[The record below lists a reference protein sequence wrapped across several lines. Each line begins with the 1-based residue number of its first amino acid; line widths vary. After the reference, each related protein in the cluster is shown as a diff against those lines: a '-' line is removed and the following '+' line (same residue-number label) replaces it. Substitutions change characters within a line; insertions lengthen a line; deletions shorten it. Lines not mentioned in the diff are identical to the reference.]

1 MDKYVHFTFHFVFTI
16 LWSYYF
22 FVLYDKVNFKIVLGI
37 VLLSFIYG
45 VLIEILQETFTLTRH
60 ADVVDVIA
68 NSAGAITAFVF
79 LMIVKNKTSYLS

>member
-1 MDKYVHFTFHFVFTI
+1 MDKYVHFTFHFVFTM

-45 VLIEILQETFTLTRH
+45 VLIEILQETFTLSRH